1 MKWCILSQYGP
12 SPAIT
17 LNWCSYPLQ
26 CKTPSPIK
34 GLLHKASHPINT
46 QLLTWNLKWM
56 KTLQFPSKRNR
67 AVKIP
72 LMLKAS
78 LNIIVSD
85 EHTVQDTSSKNDY
98 LQTSSCHFI
107 TFVLIFRII
116 HFTDYFINLTSVY
129 LYQRFPTSRISRTS
143 ASPIICER
151 DALLII
157 SCSSEPSDPALNRL
171 WCWFDRSFIKQTCSS
186 S

>member
-1 MKWCILSQYGP
+1 MKWCSLSQYGP

-17 LNWCSYPLQ
+17 LNWCCYPLQ
-26 CKTPSPIK
+26 CKTLSPLK
-34 GLLHKASHPINT
+34 GLLHKVSHPINT

-56 KTLQFPSKRNR
+56 KTLQFPSKCNR

-72 LMLKAS
+72 IMPKAS

-85 EHTVQDTSSKNDY
+85 KHTVQDTPSKNDY

-107 TFVLIFRII
+107 TFVVVFRII

-129 LYQRFPTSRISRTS
+129 LDQRFSTSRTS
-143 ASPIICER
+143 GSPIIGER

-157 SCSSEPSDPALNRL
+157 SCSSQPSDPALIRL
-171 WCWFDRSFIKQTCSS
+171 RCRFDHSFIKQTCSS
-186 S
+186 